1 MHKQL
6 NPSSEEQ
13 LFWGVLPVN
22 PCIFTVRDGKNKI
35 QDVHLDGTGIIQSK
49 NKKQKTKQQTGD
61 RLMN

>member
-49 NKKQKTKQQTGD
+49 TKNKTT
-61 RLMN
+61 NW